1 MRMEQAEAKPRKI
14 IDLTTY
20 GTVVGFLC
28 IEVLALISFYL
39 GHSFLLYGIL
49 SVVLVALLL
58 LVTFRQIKKDGI
70 TTFAFFLFPVF
81 VFGLLTALSQF
92 NYSSVGAIG
101 VAESVFVPI
110 ALTCLGLAGFLSSY
124 IKGFK
129 IKQVMIVIYGALAIF
144 VLINL
149 FITMIY
155 YVPFY
160 TLIYKNSYIVYNGKP
175 SVLPIGSMAY
185 MLFGFQVE
193 EVTIEYW
200 SLFPSILLT
209 SVIPLF
215 FIKFKENKRD
225 FLIYLSYAVL
235 AFLSLLFTISKY
247 TIITDV
253 VLVMGIAII
262 VLAGKIKKSRD
273 ILNGMMIAAGI
284 ILVLVLIFV
293 FLIAQTSWGF
303 TAGIKN
309 FISSKEILNRLFIA
323 NRFASKAIVIFQD
336 LFSSFKLFGVPV
348 GGYDYL
354 YPNGVQQEVSNIW
367 LFDNLLSSGLFGAV
381 FFLGALVIGI
391 RRLFKYLKENED
403 DESDRYLI
411 AGYVL
416 GFLAVS
422 LLLFS
427 YRPLVNSDKLF
438 PFFTSSPLL
447 VAIFLLGYTFNRT
460 IKVKEEEPKPAE
472 EVKVEVEEEKDEK
485 VITL

>member
-1 MRMEQAEAKPRKI
+1 MEQTQEQPKKKF
-14 IDLTTY
+14 DLTTY

-28 IEVLALISFYL
+28 LEVLAFISFYL

-49 SVVLVALLL
+49 SVVLVILLV

-110 ALTCLGLAGFLSSY
+110 CLTCLGLSGFLSSY

-129 IKQVMIVIYGALAIF
+129 IKLVMMVIYGALAVF

-160 TLIYKNSYIVYNGKP
+160 TLIYKNSYIVYDGKP

-185 MLFGFQVE
+185 MLFGFQVK
-193 EVTIEYW
+193 EVTLEYW

-262 VLAGKIKKSRD
+262 ILSAKIKKSRD
-273 ILNGMMIAAGI
+273 ILNGMMIAVGI
-284 ILVLVLIFV
+284 ILTLVIIVV
-293 FLIAQTSWGF
+293 FLLAQTSWGF
-303 TAGIKN
+303 TAGLRN
-309 FISSKEILNRLFIA
+309 FISSKSILNRLFIA
-323 NRFASKAIVIFQD
+323 NRFSAAAIVILQD
-336 LFSSFKLFGVPV
+336 LFSSFKLFGCPV
-348 GGYDYL
+348 GGYAYL

-367 LFDNLLSSGLFGAV
+367 LFDNLLSSGLFGAI
-381 FFLGALVIGI
+381 FFIGALVIGI

-403 DESDRYLI
+403 DEGTRFLI

-416 GFLAVS
+416 GFLVVS

-427 YRPLVNSDKLF
+427 NRPLVNSDRLF
-438 PFFTSSPLL
+438 PFFTLSPLL
-447 VAIFLLGYTFNRT
+447 VAVFLLGYVFNRT
-460 IKVKEEEPKPAE
+460 IKVKEEEPKPVEE
-472 EVKVEVEEEKDEK
+472 EVKVEEEKDEI
-485 VITL
+485 ITL